1 MLLHTIGN
9 DKTYAGADPWMEK
22 YIFPN
27 GEIPSLTQMA
37 KAFEETFI
45 VEDLH
50 NFGADYDKTLMAWYD
65 NFENTFPDK
74 NSSFYRMWKYYLLT
88 CAAAFRARRLELWQ
102 FVLSPNGVPGG
113 YKRPCL

>member
-27 GEIPSLTQMA
+27 GEIPSLRQMTH
-37 KAFEETFI
+37 AFEESFI

-50 NFGADYDKTLMAWYD
+50 NFGADYDKTLMAWYE
-65 NFENTFPDK
+65 NFERTFPDK
-74 NSSFYRMWKYYLLT
+74 DSTFYRMWKYYLLT

-102 FVLSPNGVPGG
+102 FVLSPEGVPGG
-113 YKRPCL
+113 YKRPCV